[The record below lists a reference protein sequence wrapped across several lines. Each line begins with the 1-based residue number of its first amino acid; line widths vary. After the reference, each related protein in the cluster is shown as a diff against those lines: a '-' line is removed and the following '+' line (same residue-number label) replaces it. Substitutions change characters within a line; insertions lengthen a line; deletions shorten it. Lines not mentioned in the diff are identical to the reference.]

1 MADPDIAAPESD
13 RKPTYPDYEPSP
25 FTGEDVAHLLKAI
38 KRLDARGRER
48 LWSLH
53 RDLEAFKP
61 GEVIAIRRYDPE
73 AARARLEAHRKTREE
88 ERQARGAAQRPTS
101 PTTTAPAER
110 GAKRKARP

>member
-25 FTGEDVAHLLKAI
+25 FTDEDVAHLLKAI

-48 LWSLH
+48 LRSLQ

-73 AARARLEAHRKTREE
+73 AARARLEAHRKKREG
-88 ERQARGAAQRPTS
+88 ERRARDATQRP
-101 PTTTAPAER
+101 TTAPAER
-110 GAKRKARP
+110 RAKRKARP